1 MNVDDAILNLM
12 GSGETAD
19 PYVLAEKL
27 SRKRSLQLD
36 DGFLHWALA
45 ERVRLMQ
52 RQARNHRE
60 FNKTDTPKPGPS
72 KWAQIREVAPFVH
85 KFVDELTA
93 EDLERIIDEYD
104 KQVAAGITMRARY
117 EGLLTALQT
126 SGCATV
132 GEMRARESVPA

>member
-1 MNVDDAILNLM
+1 MNVDDAILDLM

-52 RQARNHRE
+52 RQSRNHRD
-60 FNKTDTPKPGPS
+60 FADNDAPKPGPS
-72 KWAQIREVAPFVH
+72 KWSQIREVAPFVN
-85 KFVDELTA
+85 KFVDQLTT
-93 EDLERIIDEYD
+93 EDLQTIIDEYD

-117 EGLLTALQT
+117 EDLLTALQT